1 MGRERNMG
9 NQKDGSAYSTW
20 EINRAVDL
28 QGRHALII
36 GGGRGI
42 GKKIALYYAEAGSS
56 ISLVSRS
63 LSELEQVRTDI
74 RKKTQCD
81 VSLFAADAT
90 DDASMAKIISGLERL
105 DILVFVA
112 GTSGQVPAEKYTRE
126 LFDRIYGLNCHALY
140 NACALSYPLLS
151 KSEFGGRVIAIA
163 SHLGVVGLP
172 LRTIYCSSKAAVIH
186 YITTLAAEWA
196 KDHITA
202 NCIAPGY
209 TYTELSQIVLHNKA
223 FREEVLSKTPVGF
236 IADTDDIAGAALYL
250 ASSASRYMTG
260 QTMVIDGG
268 WSCV

>member
-1 MGRERNMG
+1 MEFHNDRPIHSR
-9 NQKDGSAYSTW
+9 Y
-20 EINRAVDL
+20 EIDRIVDL
-28 QGRHALII
+28 HGRHALII
-36 GGGRGI
+36 GAGRGI
-42 GKKIALYYAEAGSS
+42 GRKISLYFAEAGASV
-56 ISLVSRS
+56 SLISRS
-63 LSELEQVRTDI
+63 LQELEQVRTDI
-74 RKKTQCD
+74 LKVTQCD
-81 VSLFAADAT
+81 VTLYAMDAT
-90 DDASMAKIISGLERL
+90 DDSSMAKLISSLERL

-172 LRTIYCSSKAAVIH
+172 LRTVYCSSKAAVIH
-186 YITTLAAEWA
+186 YITALAAEWA

-209 TYTELSQIVLHNKA
+209 TYTELSQLVLQNKT
-223 FREEVLSKTPVGF
+223 FRDEVLSNTPVGF
-236 IADTDDIAGAALYL
+236 IAETDDIAGAALYL